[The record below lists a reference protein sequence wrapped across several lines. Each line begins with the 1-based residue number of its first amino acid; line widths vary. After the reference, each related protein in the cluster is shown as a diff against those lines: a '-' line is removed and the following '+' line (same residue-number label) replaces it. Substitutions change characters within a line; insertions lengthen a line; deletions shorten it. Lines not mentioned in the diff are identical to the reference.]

1 MIIIVTSGA
10 MKKKKT
16 DTNKV
21 GNQNFMTYVGQ
32 LLPSPSLASKS
43 RSQQVGEG
51 HKNAKYQVT
60 SQT

>member
-1 MIIIVTSGA
+1 MIIIVTWGA
-10 MKKKKT
+10 MKKKT

-43 RSQQVGEG
+43 RSQQVGGG
-51 HKNAKYQVT
+51 HKNVKYQVN

>member
-1 MIIIVTSGA
+1 
-10 MKKKKT
+10 MKKKT
-16 DTNKV
+16 NTNKV

-43 RSQQVGEG
+43 RSQQVGGG